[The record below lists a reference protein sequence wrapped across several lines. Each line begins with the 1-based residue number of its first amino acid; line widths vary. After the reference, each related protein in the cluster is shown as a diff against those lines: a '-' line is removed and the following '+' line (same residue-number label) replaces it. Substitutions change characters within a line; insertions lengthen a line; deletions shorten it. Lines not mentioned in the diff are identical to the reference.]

1 MGGAVKMISQQRQ
14 SPKIAINRRRK
25 KKLSAALLG
34 GLLLFMAGE
43 VCAATITL
51 SGILYSDAGVTPLS
65 GQTVRLLIDGASEG
79 TDITDASGN
88 YSITTTVVT
97 GDAYIPLL
105 VFVDGGSVVGT
116 TVTVMDSTSTTIIND
131 LHIFADHLIL
141 RQDEGGTPLDNG
153 DISNADGYYS
163 NAGILY
169 SVGGSDL
176 SVLGANTK
184 LYIASGHE
192 YRPMG
197 NVTTPHM
204 QIEGTLYAET
214 YTFTVS
220 GDWDH
225 SNGTF
230 SYGTST
236 VDFSGTGT
244 ISITGAW
251 WTKPFYNV
259 NAAAAGQTTTILAGQ
274 GIGVTNVLSLG
285 TGTLAGGN
293 VNLSLNS
300 GTPLVT
306 AGAAI
311 TNSQIKFHPNSGGP
325 INVAGTAYS
334 EIWLAGNAA
343 TNTFTLTGDMS
354 CTTLRLYGSG
364 TDDNAIFDTSTSN
377 YAVTCDELVVGSST
391 LDRYGTFR
399 LNNSTVNISGNV
411 TINGPGASGTNEI
424 DAAGSTINVGGDW
437 TNNDTFT
444 YGTSTV
450 NFTGSGTISI
460 DAASWTS
467 VNKHFY
473 NVSAAAAGQTTT
485 VLATSGMVMENVFTL
500 GTGTLAGGKI
510 YLNKDGGTPLVTA
523 GATLSNSLFRYQP
536 SAGAVDVASTS
547 YPDLS
552 FSSKGAAITFSLLG
566 NITCGKLQISGNSA
580 NKISILDTTTANYS
594 ISCNQMQIGNTTDT
608 RYGKLV
614 LNNSVVSVTGSVT
627 IYPSDAGGTNE
638 IDAGGATINVGG
650 DWFNSD
656 TFTYGTSTVNFT
668 GTSAI
673 DISDTPLSWYDNSK
687 RFYDVTA
694 AAGGQTTNAVRGMSI
709 ANVLTLGTGTVTGG
723 ELLLAKDGGT
733 PLITSGATLSNYSVK
748 YSPQTNPVNVA
759 STSYP
764 ILWVSSSGPSITF
777 TLLGDVSCDKLWLI
791 GNYGKESV
799 LDTANHSITCNQLNV
814 GYASY
819 PSRYG
824 KLVLNNSTI
833 DIGDLIIHPSDSGG
847 VNQIEAGSGSLYVS
861 GNWTNSDTFIAGS
874 SSVILDGVNQVL
886 DGSTTFF
893 NLNKTVTAADT
904 LYFTAGTTQ
913 TVTGNAIL
921 QGVSG
926 QLLSLRST
934 ASPTSWNFSLAAG
947 AVKSISYVDVQDSD
961 ASGSDSSLIDINPS
975 YSVDSG
981 NNVSWFGN
989 ANITVVKSSAVISDP
1004 LNGTTNP
1011 KRIPGAV
1018 IEYSIVVTNTVG
1030 AQATNLTVTDSLTAE
1045 SARLSFE
1052 TDGYAV
1058 GKGIQ
1063 VTAPNINGGAAL
1075 NLTNVSD
1082 GDAGDYGATAV
1093 DTVTVGGIVLSA
1105 GDQATIKFRV
1115 VVQ

>member
-1 MGGAVKMISQQRQ
+1 
-14 SPKIAINRRRK
+14 
-25 KKLSAALLG
+25 
-34 GLLLFMAGE
+34 MAGE

>member
-1 MGGAVKMISQQRQ
+1 
-14 SPKIAINRRRK
+14 
-25 KKLSAALLG
+25 
-34 GLLLFMAGE
+34 MAGE

-377 YAVTCDELVVGSST
+377 YAVTCDELIIGSST

-399 LNNSTVNISGNV
+399 LNNSTVNIAGNV

-723 ELLLAKDGGT
+723 ELLLTKDGGT

-847 VNQIEAGSGSLYVS
+847 VNQIEAGNGSLYVS

-1093 DTVTVGGIVLSA
+1093 DMVTVGGIVLSA